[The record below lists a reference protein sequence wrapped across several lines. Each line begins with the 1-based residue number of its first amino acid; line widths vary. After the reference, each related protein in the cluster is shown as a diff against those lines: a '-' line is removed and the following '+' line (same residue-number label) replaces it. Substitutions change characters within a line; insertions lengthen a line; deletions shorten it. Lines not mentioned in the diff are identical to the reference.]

1 MKDAEIFNLIKSE
14 EKRHEETLDLIA
26 SENYPSKA
34 VKEALGSIFVAK
46 YAEGRP
52 YKRYYGGME
61 NVDKLETLVG
71 ERALKAFNLSPQEW
85 SVNLQPH
92 SGGVANYEILR
103 GLLNLGDKILCLHL
117 PHGGH
122 LSQGSAAS
130 LTGRD
135 FKPVYYYLNKKTL
148 SGMQKNYMLNQ

>member
-1 MKDAEIFNLIKSE
+1 MKDEEIFNLIKSE

-71 ERALKAFNLSPQEW
+71 EGAVMSFNLSPQEW

-92 SGGVANYEILR
+92 SGGVANYGILR
-103 GLLNLGDKILCLHL
+103 GLLNLGDKILCL
-117 PHGGH
+117 
-122 LSQGSAAS
+122 
-130 LTGRD
+130 
-135 FKPVYYYLNKKTL
+135 
-148 SGMQKNYMLNQ
+148 